1 MDNRAVVRLAFPTMS
16 LSTEEF
22 YIRKAEETD
31 ARGPFSLEQLAS
43 LAENGQ
49 ANPDTLYYDASTECW
64 LAINANTALLDAL
77 FPAKKSLRVKAKDV
91 SQLKTLNVV
100 NEGDRAITV
109 NEMLLAAEGRTEETR
124 DRADPAIAQAKAA
137 GIGLYAAM
145 ATLFITAA
153 AYILPHIDVVMS
165 ADVLAIL
172 QVPVAVLGLFNLGLG
187 VCLAL
192 SAVGV
197 YPTVRF
203 AAMLGF
209 GFLGSLFALENQ
221 FLPLAFSA
229 ATAVGLYFST
239 ILINMPGV
247 LTAATLGIL
256 GACGLAQF
264 FFTT

>member
-1 MDNRAVVRLAFPTMS
+1 MS
-16 LSTEEF
+16 LSTQEF

-31 ARGPFSLEQLAS
+31 ARGPFSLEQLSS

-49 ANPDTLYYDASTECW
+49 ADADTLYYDATSEAW
-64 LAINANTALLDAL
+64 LAINSNPALLDAL

-91 SQLKTLNVV
+91 SQLKTLNIV

-109 NEMLLAAEGRTEETR
+109 NEMLLAAEGRTEETK
-124 DRADPAIAQAKAA
+124 DRADPAIAQARAA
-137 GIGLYAAM
+137 GIGLYSAM
-145 ATLFITAA
+145 AVLFITAA

-165 ADVLAIL
+165 ADVLAL
-172 QVPVAVLGLFNLGLG
+172 LNVPIALLGLLNLGLG

-192 SAVGV
+192 SAVGA

-209 GFLGSLFALENQ
+209 GFVGTLFALDGQ
-221 FLPLAFSA
+221 LFPLGLSA

-239 ILINMPGV
+239 ILINVPGV
-247 LTAATLGIL
+247 ITCAGLGVL
-256 GACGLAQF
+256 GACGMAQY